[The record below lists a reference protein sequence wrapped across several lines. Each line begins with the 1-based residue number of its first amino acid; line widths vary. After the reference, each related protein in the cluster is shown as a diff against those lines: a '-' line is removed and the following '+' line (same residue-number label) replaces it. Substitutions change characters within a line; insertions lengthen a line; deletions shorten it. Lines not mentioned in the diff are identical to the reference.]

1 MNYEDYTIVI
11 RPDGVG
17 AFVAHIP
24 AIPGCHALGKTPLEA
39 QKELQNVFEMIRD
52 EHLEEGK
59 TLPPDCN
66 VTVAHAS

>member
-11 RPDGVG
+11 CPDGIG

-39 QKELQNVFEMIRD
+39 QKELQNVFDMIRD

-59 TLPPDCN
+59 DLPPNCN
-66 VTVAHAS
+66 VTIAHAS